1 MGYEKG
7 SLIYYNEK
15 FWLFEGYSSNKEH
28 YATYKLRGVGG
39 ELIEALASECDYLTS
54 PSEVKFIR
62 ESEEEN

>member
-7 SLIYYNEK
+7 SVIYYNEK

-28 YATYKLRGVGG
+28 HSTYKLRGLGG
-39 ELIEALASECDYLTS
+39 ELIEALAIKCEYLVS